1 MSQRSKR
8 KKTRL
13 SLIIDSVKDV
23 SLVRFVKEY
32 YWLYYVAMGV
42 TVVLMLVLVCC
53 EGPRR
58 TFPAN
63 IILLGLFTM
72 CQGFMLGT
80 ISTYY
85 SVDAILIAV
94 GITSAVAF
102 CLTVFAFQTKID
114 FTNCGGT

>member
-8 KKTRL
+8 KRTQL
-13 SLIIDSVKDV
+13 SLKIDSVKII
-23 SLVRFVKEY
+23 LVRFVKEY

-63 IILLGLFTM
+63 IILLGLFTV

>member
-1 MSQRSKR
+1 
-8 KKTRL
+8 
-13 SLIIDSVKDV
+13 
-23 SLVRFVKEY
+23 
-32 YWLYYVAMGV
+32 MGV
-42 TVVLMLVLVCC
+42 TIVLMLVLVCC

-63 IILLGLFTM
+63 IILLGLFTV

-114 FTNCGGT
+114 FTNCGGTASNFISLNQSNIFKECFVHCW